1 MISSMEEQRFIRH
14 VPRVLAALFL
24 VSCGDQTTLVEE
36 QPTPPRHLVVI
47 SIDTLRADRL
57 GSYGYARNTS
67 PNLDRL
73 AEKSRVYRAVTSTAP
88 STAASHMSMLTGVY
102 PPVHGVHNVALGP
115 NQRDQ
120 SEATQIAVAPTSLPT
135 LAETLHKEGFV
146 TAAFTDSGYLTEDF
160 QFDRGFDVFKS
171 QPEDIK
177 QKVNRALGWL
187 DQADPEQPTFLFFHT
202 YQVHTPYA
210 PPVAFDQ
217 FSNPD
222 YDGPV
227 RQRVEEIRN
236 AKSGGGLRHAKK
248 FLPSAHK
255 TTADD
260 REYLS
265 DLYDAEILY
274 TDTHLERLLSALQE
288 PPWAGNT
295 AILVT
300 SDHGEAFFEH
310 GSLGHGS
317 LFDTDLH
324 VPFILY
330 IPGEEPVVI
339 ETPASGVDTT
349 PTVLDL
355 LGLPSSY
362 LCDGQ
367 SLLGPTETGRPL
379 FSFQKKP
386 GMWGIAARQNQ
397 NKIIRQRNPESWDQF
412 DLSTDPG
419 EQTMLTAE
427 DPASKNL
434 IRFAEQTLETQLEV
448 GAALRESS
456 ETDSSTLSEDTIQRL
471 IELGY
476 VR

>member
-1 MISSMEEQRFIRH
+1 MEEQRFIRH

-57 GSYGYARNTS
+57 GSYGYTRNTS

-227 RQRVEEIRN
+227 RQRVEEIRRR
-236 AKSGGGLRHAKK
+236 AFHRAEPALLRCCRVRLFLQLSRLVPLCPGVSSCPAHAA
-248 FLPSAHK
+248 LIGRHH
-255 TTADD
+255 DD
-260 REYLS
+260 GRERPL
-265 DLYDAEILY
+265 A
-274 TDTHLERLLSALQE
+274 LLL
-288 PPWAGNT
+288 AGQ
-295 AILVT
+295 
-300 SDHGEAFFEH
+300 
-310 GSLGHGS
+310 
-317 LFDTDLH
+317 
-324 VPFILY
+324 
-330 IPGEEPVVI
+330 
-339 ETPASGVDTT
+339 
-349 PTVLDL
+349 LDL
-355 LGLPSSY
+355 LAHDVAESGAYSTACHDYGHSALDGVSAGVVEPRGQGDGLAAW
-362 LCDGQ
+362 DGQ
-367 SLLGPTETGRPL
+367 FL
-379 FSFQKKP
+379 
-386 GMWGIAARQNQ
+386 
-397 NKIIRQRNPESWDQF
+397 
-412 DLSTDPG
+412 
-419 EQTMLTAE
+419 
-427 DPASKNL
+427 
-434 IRFAEQTLETQLEV
+434 
-448 GAALRESS
+448 
-456 ETDSSTLSEDTIQRL
+456 
-471 IELGY
+471 
-476 VR
+476 